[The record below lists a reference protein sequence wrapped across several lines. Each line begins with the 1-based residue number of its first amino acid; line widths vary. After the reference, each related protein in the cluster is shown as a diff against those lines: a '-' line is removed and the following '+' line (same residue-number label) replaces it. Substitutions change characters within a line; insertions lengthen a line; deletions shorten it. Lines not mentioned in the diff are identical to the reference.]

1 MLARKSPRPR
11 KNTDNSPR
19 LTVVETPR
27 TNTGFKK
34 IKYVLSTVDKKIL
47 KVLLNPDGVISSL
60 YLSNKLDIPH
70 ATIQRRRKRLEKEL
84 LKFRYSLDL
93 EKFGW
98 RRADLFISTRNG
110 KTSYVAKRLLSTD
123 VVTYVG
129 RTIGEHTIDLRAEI
143 IIKDNAELLDML
155 EKVKSIDGV
164 SDAIWSEVVQVVG
177 RKRSIP
183 SRIIDRL

>member
-1 MLARKSPRPR
+1 MPR
-11 KNTDNSPR
+11 KNNDSGLGLSGAHTS
-19 LTVVETPR
+19 

-34 IKYVLSTVDKKIL
+34 MKYMLSLVDKKIL
-47 KVLLNPDGVISSL
+47 KVLLNPDGPISSL
-60 YLSNKLDIPH
+60 YLSKKLDIPH

-84 LKFRYSLDL
+84 LKFTYSVNL

-110 KTSYVAKRLLSTD
+110 KTPYVAKRLLSED
-123 VVTYVG
+123 MVTYVG
-129 RTIGEHTIDLRAEI
+129 RTIGEHTIDLRTEV

-164 SDAIWSEVVQVVG
+164 SDAIWSEVVQVMG

-183 SRIIDRL
+183 SRIIDQL

>member
-1 MLARKSPRPR
+1 MPR
-11 KNTDNSPR
+11 KNIDNGLS
-19 LTVVETPR
+19 LSGAQTR

-34 IKYVLSTVDKKIL
+34 MKYVLSSVDKKIL

-60 YLSNKLDIPH
+60 YLSKRLDIPH

-84 LKFRYSLDL
+84 LKFTYSVDL

-98 RRADLFISTRNG
+98 RRADLFISTMNG
-110 KTSYVAKRLLSTD
+110 KTSSVAKKLLSTD
-123 VVTYVG
+123 IVTYVG

-183 SRIIDRL
+183 SRIIDQL

>member
-1 MLARKSPRPR
+1 MPARESSQLR
-11 KNTDNSPR
+11 KNTYGSLRLPR
-19 LTVVETPR
+19 KETR

-34 IKYVLSTVDKKIL
+34 MKYVLSTVDKKIL
-47 KVLLNPDGVISSL
+47 KVLLNPDGLVSSL
-60 YLSNKLDIPH
+60 YLSKKLGIPH

-84 LKFRYSLDL
+84 LKFTYSVDL

-110 KTSYVAKRLLSTD
+110 KTPSVAKKLLSTD
-123 VVTYVG
+123 IVTYVR

-183 SRIIDRL
+183 SWIIDRL